1 MGGDALRSLEL
12 LESNSVDSIVTD
24 PPYGLSKEP
33 DAAEVLRHLLAG
45 EDYVHGGG
53 GFMGNGWDSFVP
65 GPSVWR
71 ECLRVLKPGGFL
83 LAFGGTRTVDLLTI
97 AVRLGG
103 FEVRDLLQW
112 LYGTGFPKSMDVAKA
127 IDKQASGKVG
137 AWRGGGAVDDP
148 KPAWELAVGD
158 VDPWNG
164 KVITGIKPGHE
175 GHVGRDNMKGLRE
188 GALSGDGGFTA
199 SWMFDDYAVASSH
212 FTHQLSPEA
221 AEWGGWGT
229 ALKPANEPIVMAR
242 KPLSESTVAA
252 NVQRWGTGALN
263 IDAGRIPVE
272 GQEVAGRWPSNVM
285 LSHHP
290 SCVEVGVAVLPGD
303 RRKGQALGSRPGG
316 FAQPGGGAGTPR
328 PNAAVYGDEVVE
340 RWDCHPGCPIA
351 ALDRQAGARSSGKPG
366 VRGAGGAVN
375 TSAAYGAESRKEG
388 DPMTGYGDSG
398 SASRFFYCPKPSK
411 KERGEGNTH
420 PTVKPVA
427 LMEYLV
433 GLTTRP
439 GGTVLDPFCGS
450 GTTLVAAANLGMSG
464 IGLDENDEYLNIAR
478 RRLDAATRGA
488 DS

>member
-33 DAAEVLRHLLAG
+33 DAAEVLRHWLAG

-53 GFMGNGWDSFVP
+53 GFMGKGWDSFVP

-137 AWRGGGAVDDP
+137 AWRGGGAGDDP

-175 GHVGRDNMKGLRE
+175 GHVGRDNMKALRE
-188 GALSGDGGFTA
+188 GTMSGDGGFTRP
-199 SWMFDDYAVASSH
+199 WMLDDYAVASSH

-290 SCVEVGVAVLPGD
+290 SCAED
-303 RRKGQALGSRPGG
+303 GQ
-316 FAQPGGGAGTPR
+316 T
-328 PNAAVYGDEVVE
+328 
-340 RWDCHPGCPIA
+340 CHPGCPIA

-366 VRGAGGAVN
+366 VGGAGGAVN

-398 SASRFFYCPKPSK
+398 SAARFFYCPKRSK